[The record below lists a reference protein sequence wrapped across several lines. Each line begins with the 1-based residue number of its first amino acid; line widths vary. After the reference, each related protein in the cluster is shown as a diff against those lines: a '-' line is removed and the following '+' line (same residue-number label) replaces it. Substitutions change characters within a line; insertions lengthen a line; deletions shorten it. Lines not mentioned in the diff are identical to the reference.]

1 MKGFSMME
9 IKYVL
14 IILYKLL
21 SRNCFRKS
29 SKGNNSKNNR
39 GKIYFIK
46 LLRAIMVI
54 NLLIKFKISVEKY
67 SSYWADTVSVNL
79 QMAIT
84 PKITGENFGYGTF
97 PIFMVKKDDKVS
109 QIKSNFLICITYYV
123 DLTYKSDSRT
133 SMVTYYWRC
142 FTQHLVSNCP
152 TLKNCNIGKAQS
164 NPCLST
170 CFL

>member
-1 MKGFSMME
+1 ME

-109 QIKSNFLICITYYV
+109 QI
-123 DLTYKSDSRT
+123 
-133 SMVTYYWRC
+133 
-142 FTQHLVSNCP
+142 
-152 TLKNCNIGKAQS
+152 
-164 NPCLST
+164 
-170 CFL
+170 